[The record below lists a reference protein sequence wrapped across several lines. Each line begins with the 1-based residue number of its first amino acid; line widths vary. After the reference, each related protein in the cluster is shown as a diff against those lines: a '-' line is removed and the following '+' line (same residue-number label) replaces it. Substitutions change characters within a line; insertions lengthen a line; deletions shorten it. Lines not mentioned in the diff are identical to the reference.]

1 MNSKIFLTGLMS
13 LVMANASL
21 APALANP
28 VIEQKRTEKQEVQ
41 DSSAQNSVVLTPATK
56 DTPGAVQMIP
66 VKDYIAL
73 KGEASLEGKQILEV
87 MPQTSARNKNDK
99 DSDKNNKSS
108 LTPEADYFVVLPQGQ
123 ELSATELEQ
132 VEGEGIWFA
141 MGAGAA
147 INLARTT
154 YYCYTL
160 PGARCGGQEYGKAAA
175 TGALFGAGGFAL
187 KGYMAGTAY
196 KYYLNTRW
204 MR

>member
-21 APALANP
+21 APVLANP

-87 MPQTSARNKNDK
+87 MPQSSARNKNDK
-99 DSDKNNKSS
+99 D
-108 LTPEADYFVVLPQGQ
+108 F
-123 ELSATELEQ
+123 EQ
-132 VEGEGIWFA
+132 
-141 MGAGAA
+141 
-147 INLARTT
+147 
-154 YYCYTL
+154 
-160 PGARCGGQEYGKAAA
+160 
-175 TGALFGAGGFAL
+175 
-187 KGYMAGTAY
+187 
-196 KYYLNTRW
+196 
-204 MR
+204 

>member
-21 APALANP
+21 APVLANT

-87 MPQTSARNKNDK
+87 MPQSSARNKNDK
-99 DSDKNNKSS
+99 DFDKNNKSS

-132 VEGEGIWFA
+132 VEGEVAWWVPGVVGA
-141 MGAGAA
+141 SVGAGIHGVKCWQGWTSNCGWQDYAWSA
-147 INLARTT
+147 GK
-154 YYCYTL
+154 
-160 PGARCGGQEYGKAAA
+160 GAVR
-175 TGALFGAGGFAL
+175 
-187 KGYMAGTAY
+187 AY
-196 KYYLNTRW
+196 R
-204 MR
+204 RR

>member
-1 MNSKIFLTGLMS
+1 
-13 LVMANASL
+13 MANASL
-21 APALANP
+21 APVLANP

-87 MPQTSARNKNDK
+87 MPQSSARNKNDK
-99 DSDKNNKSS
+99 DFDKNNKSS

-123 ELSATELEQ
+123 ELSAQELEK
-132 VEGEGIWFA
+132 VEGEFFWSMVGGAVVGVGQQWVQCQFTKNCTNEDYLWAAGWGALGGI
-141 MGAGAA
+141 
-147 INLARTT
+147 
-154 YYCYTL
+154 
-160 PGARCGGQEYGKAAA
+160 PGGQIAGKIAANAAKPFVARQVYNTYRA
-175 TGALFGAGGFAL
+175 TW
-187 KGYMAGTAY
+187 
-196 KYYLNTRW
+196 W

>member
-21 APALANP
+21 APVLANP

-87 MPQTSARNKNDK
+87 MPQSSARNKNDK
-99 DSDKNNKSS
+99 DFDKNNKSS

-123 ELSATELEQ
+123 ELSAQELEQ
-132 VEGEGIWFA
+132 VEGEVAWWVPGAVGAAWGA
-141 MGAGAA
+141 GSQGVQCWAGWTSRCSASDYAVAAGAGAVSA
-147 INLARTT
+147 YA
-154 YYCYTL
+154 
-160 PGARCGGQEYGKAAA
+160 PGGRIGKFVVNQ
-175 TGALFGAGGFAL
+175 GI
-187 KGYMAGTAY
+187 K
-196 KYYLNTRW
+196 RVIW
-204 MR
+204 R

>member
-1 MNSKIFLTGLMS
+1 
-13 LVMANASL
+13 MANASL
-21 APALANP
+21 APVLANP

-87 MPQTSARNKNDK
+87 MPQSSARNKNDK

-123 ELSATELEQ
+123 ELSAQELEK
-132 VEGEGIWFA
+132 VEGEFWWVAASYVGGAAAGVGVNAYQNIQAGRPWHQNWGSSA
-141 MGAGAA
+141 AIGAGSVSCAW
-147 INLARTT
+147 ARN
-154 YYCYTL
+154 
-160 PGARCGGQEYGKAAA
+160 GAC
-175 TGALFGAGGFAL
+175 
-187 KGYMAGTAY
+187 AGTA
-196 KYYLNTRW
+196 LRGWNNRSNMGW
-204 MR
+204 

>member
-21 APALANP
+21 APVLANP

-87 MPQTSARNKNDK
+87 MPQSSARNKNDK
-99 DSDKNNKSS
+99 DSDKNNKKTCTMITRPNDKKCTFLHHNKVNKNMSKITQETKHYILDLVREQYPKFTKELSS
-108 LTPEADYFVVLPQGQ
+108 LNGQ
-123 ELSATELEQ
+123 SYVNSYLQLLKFIVPTQRSVTQTIETQNEIES
-132 VEGEGIWFA
+132 IW
-141 MGAGAA
+141 
-147 INLARTT
+147 
-154 YYCYTL
+154 
-160 PGARCGGQEYGKAAA
+160 
-175 TGALFGAGGFAL
+175 
-187 KGYMAGTAY
+187 
-196 KYYLNTRW
+196 
-204 MR
+204 